1 MLPTSRLLEATGQ
14 QAYNRHVGG
23 IVIVEELAEPLQPSS
38 LAVVHRQQR
47 HRQPAGQVDHAVG
60 GTVEYE
66 EGDGVERDD
75 GHHPEHLLVEAAPV
89 PAYHEYGQRGGTTPV
104 GGAGEQT
111 GQQRDGQLLP
121 ASHFFAVPNLEQYQS
136 PEQRPGDARGIEE
149 QIVQRV
155 EA

>member
-1 MLPTSRLLEATGQ
+1 MELFFVFLKMLYLCLTQL
-14 QAYNRHVGG
+14 
-23 IVIVEELAEPLQPSS
+23 IVEEPAEPLQPSS

-47 HRQPAGQVDHAVG
+47 YCQPAGQVDHAVG

-104 GGAGEQT
+104 GGAGSAS
-111 GQQRDGQLLP
+111 RPMP
-121 ASHFFAVPNLEQYQS
+121 AGLTSHRVQS
-136 PEQRPGDARGIEE
+136 AAG
-149 QIVQRV
+149 
-155 EA
+155 